1 MTVTHG
7 NDPDVLDGIGDAL
20 RAQAERMQTIAA
32 TGTTGVAAL
41 VEAWAGPDV
50 DVFGANWRGAQQQL
64 DSACQLLRAVG
75 EQTKEQ
81 AQQQRDA
88 SGEGGGSRGPTTPF
102 DLGPPNA
109 DRTLPTPG
117 APGQMAVPIKHDV
130 PPFVGG
136 DGRPDPEA
144 FQLPE
149 GFDEDG
155 PQIPFTG
162 DNHEVP
168 QGLAHFRGVDENGDP
183 VDELVYTSYQYDPD
197 DPDDTTHGEI
207 VFMDRRT
214 GEVTSR
220 VPLEGID
227 HYGGV
232 TVVGDYTYV
241 SGGGRLQVYE
251 TSALRDPQRRLVQP
265 EGPIAEAFGVEP
277 YDVIDP
283 ATPIN
288 YGTTDAEQGE
298 LANGVPVDASS
309 TVTSHDGDLY
319 VTDWDADRPSTMY
332 RYEIGPDGQ
341 PIRTGDEYT
350 VPPQTQGVSFDEAGN
365 AYYSRSHGR
374 GVPSL
379 LTRVSADD
387 FASDGGWTWQNGEDV
402 ATPNMAEGSVII
414 DGQLNQLYESG
425 SAKYDHYDHGPD
437 ALIELV
443 AGELDPRER
452 LTIHD
457 LRN

>member
-1 MTVTHG
+1 M
-7 NDPDVLDGIGDAL
+7 
-20 RAQAERMQTIAA
+20 
-32 TGTTGVAAL
+32 
-41 VEAWAGPDV
+41 
-50 DVFGANWRGAQQQL
+50 FGANWRGAQQQL

-75 EQTKEQ
+75 EQAKEQ

-162 DNHEVP
+162 DRHEVP

-277 YDVIDP
+277 YYVIDP
-283 ATPIN
+283 ATPSN
-288 YGTTDAEQGE
+288 YGT
-298 LANGVPVDASS
+298 
-309 TVTSHDGDLY
+309 
-319 VTDWDADRPSTMY
+319 
-332 RYEIGPDGQ
+332 
-341 PIRTGDEYT
+341 TGDEYT

-379 LTRVSADD
+379 LTRVSAGQVRPLRPRAGRADRTRR
-387 FASDGGWTWQNGEDV
+387 GG
-402 ATPNMAEGSVII
+402 A
-414 DGQLNQLYESG
+414 
-425 SAKYDHYDHGPD
+425 GPPRTTD
-437 ALIELV
+437 
-443 AGELDPRER
+443 DPRPAE
-452 LTIHD
+452 LT
-457 LRN
+457 RPQTRVWAPFVPP